1 LSQWNP
7 IFQKNKK
14 SKMTT
19 TEVAKRLVELCRQGK
34 IQETL
39 KELFADDA
47 VSIEPTDQMGPRQQN
62 GLAAII
68 EKGKMFD
75 SMLEEFHGS
84 TISEPLVAGNHFSIS
99 WVLDATMKGRGR
111 VKMEEICVYKTE
123 NGKIVME
130 QFFF

>member
-1 LSQWNP
+1 
-7 IFQKNKK
+7 
-14 SKMTT
+14 MTT
-19 TEVAKRLVELCRQGK
+19 QAVANRLVELCRQGK
-34 IQETL
+34 VHETL
-39 KELFADDA
+39 TELYADNA
-47 VSIEPTDQMGPRQQN
+47 ISIEPTDAMGPRQQN
-62 GLAAII
+62 GLPALI

-84 TISEPLVAGNHFSIS
+84 AISDPLVAGNYFSIS

-111 VKMEEICVYKTE
+111 VKMEEICVYKVE

>member
-1 LSQWNP
+1 
-7 IFQKNKK
+7 
-14 SKMTT
+14 MTT
-19 TEVAKRLVELCRQGK
+19 QEVANRLVALCRQGK

-39 KELFADDA
+39 QELYAGNA
-47 VSIEPTDQMGPRQQN
+47 ISIEPNDSMGPRQQN

-84 TISEPLVAGNHFSIS
+84 TISEPLVAGNYFSIS

-111 VKMEEICVYKTE
+111 VKMEEVCVYKAE

-130 QFFF
+130 QFFFN

>member
-1 LSQWNP
+1 
-7 IFQKNKK
+7 
-14 SKMTT
+14 MTT
-19 TEVAKRLVELCRQGK
+19 QEVAMRLVEQCRQGK
-34 IQETL
+34 IHETL
-39 KELFADDA
+39 TELYADNA
-47 VSIEPTDQMGPRQQN
+47 VSIEPNDSMGPRQQN

-75 SMLEEFHGS
+75 SMLEEFHSS

-111 VKMEEICVYKTE
+111 IKMEEICVYKVE
-123 NGKIVME
+123 NGKIAME